1 MPFSSYLFNSLSS
14 HQPKTFPPPSM
25 ISHHSKSSTTTTTTT
40 NFFERIEEQKH
51 RPDFMTKSFPRCF
64 TLKLPSMLPVDQE
77 EVKVSK
83 TSSTVVAVEARANLQ
98 VEFFPCNFTR
108 PQKCQCESKSSQTP
122 FWALFM
128 GFQITGRAGRAVLW
142 GVGQRIFILTVSP
155 NALAL
160 WWVGHQISLLYDSTH
175 NHPSGTCERAP
186 RSATS

>member
-25 ISHHSKSSTTTTTTT
+25 ISHHSKSSTTTTTT

-64 TLKLPSMLPVDQE
+64 TLKLPSMLAVDQE

-98 VEFFPCNFTR
+98 VGFSRSFLATLPALRNVNVNQNPHRHLFGLC
-108 PQKCQCESKSSQTP
+108 
-122 FWALFM
+122 FWA
-128 GFQITGRAGRAVLW
+128 
-142 GVGQRIFILTVSP
+142 SK
-155 NALAL
+155 
-160 WWVGHQISLLYDSTH
+160 
-175 NHPSGTCERAP
+175 
-186 RSATS
+186 